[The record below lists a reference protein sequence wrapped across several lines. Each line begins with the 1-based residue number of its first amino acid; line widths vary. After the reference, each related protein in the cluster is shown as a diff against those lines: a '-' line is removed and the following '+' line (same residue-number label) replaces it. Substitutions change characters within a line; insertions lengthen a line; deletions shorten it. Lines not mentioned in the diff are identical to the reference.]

1 MSEIAP
7 DTASRRPAIELPDGD
22 VLDPRREFARTRLG
36 VSDKTAQ
43 RMNLPTM
50 YIGGVAYVA
59 RNASLK
65 LIADRLRTRNQRP
78 QRRWRA

>member
-1 MSEIAP
+1 MSEIVP
-7 DTASRRPAIELPDGD
+7 NTARRPAIELPDGD

-78 QRRWRA
+78 QRRWRT